1 MGDLLSYFAVLVAD
15 SLAEPEG
22 GGEVLAGERLEVVG
36 LVQPGRDGDIQ
47 PGAGRRLSLSYQG

>member
-1 MGDLLSYFAVLVAD
+1 MLSYFAVLVAD

-36 LVQPGRDGDIQ
+36 LVQPGGDGDIQ
-47 PGAGRRLSLSYQG
+47 PGAGRRLSLSHQG